1 MSTARQHAHPPVWQ
15 CVHAPIGGTVT
26 ALALGPNDGN
36 DQLALA
42 GTLVG
47 LFRSTDGGVSWTP
60 VHQGLRS
67 PFVRCLAL
75 SPTVTVDG
83 IAAAGT
89 SESGFHLSYDRGLTW
104 QRHEFWS
111 SHPSINAI
119 AFSPAFS
126 TDGTIFTATTN
137 QGVYMS
143 RSRGRSWSAADNGLP
158 QDEITTLAL
167 SPQFAAN
174 AMIVAGVSGHG
185 IWKSESGGKA
195 WVKMDGPDT
204 SSDVIALAFAPS
216 DPDGT
221 TIVAAYET
229 DGLFSSA
236 NGGSTWAA
244 AADDLSG
251 DGVNDMVAV
260 GGSTGTVQ
268 IIAVQ
273 ADGSIIAAEDPIG
286 PWHML
291 RPADQEDDLLTIAA
305 WADDDD
311 MQIIT
316 GGYLGGVLRTSAPGS
331 EWTPSNDGLVAHP
344 ILSQAVQP
352 DGPSIVVGTAA
363 GDILCTV
370 DAGATWATGTTG
382 LPGEPVTAMAIS
394 PAFTDDGFGTAVVGS
409 HARHTTNRG
418 QTWQAFASLPSDAAI
433 MSTAISPASGTNL
446 VTALGGPGG
455 TLLLSDDNGA
465 AWTRLNETFFGATI
479 AAIAFSPRFPK
490 DGVILAAAIAHNASI
505 VYRSADRGQS
515 WEPYVQADSVFPWI
529 SLAIPMGASAD
540 DDDFAFATGSEVYF
554 PSPGPKNFRNVAY
567 VVGPDAAVR
576 DLLSIRT
583 LDGETCYIAATSA
596 GIFRSNV
603 PNHGWQEIS
612 GPLSGRPIQAIDAI
626 AADDNYTLVATTIN
640 GEIWT
645 SYLNMAT
652 ISARA

>member
-1 MSTARQHAHPPVWQ
+1 
-15 CVHAPIGGTVT
+15 VT
-26 ALALGPNDGN
+26 SLALGPNDGN
-36 DQLALA
+36 DHLALA

-47 LFRSTDGGVSWTP
+47 LFRSTDGGASWTP
-60 VHQGLRS
+60 VHKGLRS

-75 SPTVTVDG
+75 SPTITVDG

-89 SESGFHLSYDRGLTW
+89 SESGLHLSYDRGLTW

-119 AFSPAFS
+119 VFSPVFA
-126 TDGTIFTATTN
+126 TDGTIFTATTD
-137 QGVYMS
+137 QGIYMS
-143 RSRGRSWSAADNGLP
+143 RNRGRSWSAADNGLP
-158 QDEITTLAL
+158 QAEITALAL

-174 AMIVAGVSGHG
+174 AMIVAGVSGYG

-195 WVKMDGPDT
+195 WVEMDGPGT
-204 SSDVIALAFAPS
+204 SSDVVALAFSPS

-221 TIVAAYET
+221 TIVAGYET
-229 DGLFSSA
+229 DGLFSSGD
-236 NGGSTWAA
+236 GGSTWTT

-251 DGVNDMVAV
+251 DGINDMVAV
-260 GGSTGTVQ
+260 GGSTNTLQ

-286 PWHML
+286 PWRML
-291 RPADQEDDLLTIAA
+291 RPSDREDDLLTIAA

-316 GGYLGGVLRTSAPGS
+316 GGYLGGVLHNSAPGI
-331 EWTPSNDGLVAHP
+331 EWAPSNDGLVAHP

-352 DGPSIVVGTAA
+352 DKPSIVAGTSV

-370 DAGATWATGTTG
+370 DAGVTWTTGTTER
-382 LPGEPVTAMAIS
+382 PGEPVTAVALS
-394 PAFTDDGFGTAVVGS
+394 PAFADDGFGTAVVGN
-409 HARHTTNRG
+409 HAQHTTNGG

-433 MSTAISPASGTNL
+433 MSTAISPASDTSL

-455 TLLLSDDNGA
+455 TLLLSNDNGA
-465 AWTRLNETFFGATI
+465 TWTRLNETFSGATI

-505 VYRSADRGQS
+505 VYRSANRGQS

-529 SLAIPMGASAD
+529 SLAIPMGTSTD
-540 DDDFAFATGSEVYF
+540 NDDFAFATGSEVYF
-554 PSPGPKNFRNVAY
+554 PGVGPENFRNAAY
-567 VVGPDAAVR
+567 VSGPDTAVR
-576 DLLSIRT
+576 DLLAIRT
-583 LDGETCYIAATSA
+583 PDGETCYIAATSV
-596 GIFRSNV
+596 GIFQSNV
-603 PNHGWQEIS
+603 PNHGWDEIS

-626 AADDNYTLVATTIN
+626 ATDDNYTLVATTIN
-640 GEIWT
+640 GEIWAGC
-645 SYLNMAT
+645 LNMT
-652 ISARA
+652 TMSARA